1 MQKMPFPAQTPRA
14 FIKANIEALNP
25 NQYGCYGLLRNGIV
39 IYVGKGDIRTR
50 LLAHLNGDN
59 PRISRQAPDQWV
71 GEVTANM
78 DSRERQLI
86 LEFNPVCNQRVG

>member
-1 MQKMPFPAQTPRA
+1 MPFPAQTPRA
-14 FIKANIEALNP
+14 FVKSNVEALNP
-25 NQYGCYGLLRNGIV
+25 SQYGCYGLLKNGIV

-59 PRISRQAPDQWV
+59 GCISRRVPDQWV
-71 GEVTANM
+71 DEVTTDM
-78 DSRERQLI
+78 DRREKQLI